1 MRMGMGTSAGMR
13 TSTRMHEQ
21 GTITGMSMSMSMGM
35 SMGMGMTHLH
45 EPRRAVEALAG
56 SLALGALVAKEEMH
70 PRPVHLACQLDQRRD
85 RRARP
90 NAHAKGALR
99 RDRSVRELDDAALD
113 EPSDRRVVLHDA
125 RGPAV
130 LEDKRGSTR
139 AQSEHGAVGGPA
151 SARARTQ
158 SLRSLSIDSRV

>member
-1 MRMGMGTSAGMR
+1 
-13 TSTRMHEQ
+13 
-21 GTITGMSMSMSMGM
+21 MGM

-56 SLALGALVAKEEMH
+56 GLALGALVAEEEVH
-70 PRPVHLACQLDQRRD
+70 PRPVHLARQLNQRRH

-90 NAHAKGALR
+90 DAHAKGALR
-99 RDRSVRELDDAALD
+99 RDRSVGELDDAALD

-130 LEDKRGSTR
+130 LEDERGSTR
-139 AQSEHGAVGGPA
+139 AQSEHGATVGGGRTREVG
-151 SARARTQ
+151 ARAPE
-158 SLRSLSIDSRV
+158 SLRSWRMNQDECAYEGFDVSSSRM